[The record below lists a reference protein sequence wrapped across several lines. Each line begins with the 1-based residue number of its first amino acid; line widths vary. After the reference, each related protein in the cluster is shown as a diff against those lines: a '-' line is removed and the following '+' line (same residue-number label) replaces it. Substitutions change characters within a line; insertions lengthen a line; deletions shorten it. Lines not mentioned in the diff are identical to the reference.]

1 MSMGLNASQARAKS
15 HQDLI
20 IFNECT
26 AIMQEI
32 ITVSATGAYELT
44 IANKTDMTTTM
55 PTATVI
61 GTAPVLGTIVSP
73 AINPGDTVIIQGTT
87 VVLGTSGT
95 NLNCVIADINDANI
109 AGVTA
114 SKDENSHLV
123 LTILTDPATWTYEI
137 GAGTANADLGLTA
150 GVASVPS
157 PVSKTYWETWAG
169 TTVDRAKQQQMDAV
183 VQYFVNLGY
192 KVDRITN
199 ADTGRTF
206 NWYIYW

>member
-44 IANKTDMTTTM
+44 IANKTNMTTTT

-61 GTAPVLGTIVSP
+61 GTIVSP
-73 AINPGDTVIIQGTT
+73 VINVGDTVIIQGTT

-95 NLNCVIADINDANI
+95 NLNSVIADINDAAI

-123 LTILTDPATWTYEI
+123 LTILTNPATWTYEI
-137 GAGTANADLGLTA
+137 GAGTANAGLGLTT

>member
-32 ITVSATGAYELT
+32 IKVSATGAYELT

-55 PTATVI
+55 PTVTVI
-61 GTAPVLGTIVSP
+61 GTIAAP
-73 AINPGDTVIIQGTT
+73 AINIGDTVIIQGTT

-95 NLNCVIADINDANI
+95 NLNSVIADINDATI
-109 AGVTA
+109 AGVVA

-137 GAGTANADLGLTA
+137 GAGTANSDLGLTA
-150 GVASVPS
+150 GISSAPTP
-157 PVSKTYWETWAG
+157 PVSKDYWEVWMG
-169 TTVDRAKQQQMDAV
+169 TSVDRAKQNQMDSV
-183 VQYFVNLGY
+183 MQYFINIGY
-192 KVDRITN
+192 KIDRTTN
-199 ADTGRTF
+199 TSTGRTF